1 MNNLSDLNLNND
13 TRTLDLLDGAIR
25 LGLGLY
31 SYLWYSDALPKNL
44 QIMLSDVRTLIKSK
58 YRNQWLEELRM
69 TRKQNSTKLSRTM
82 LTQDFQKLEDLPVHR
97 SRSASV
103 RINILGGEYRWKL
116 LM

>member
-1 MNNLSDLNLNND
+1 MALGFVAKELTSNLDV
-13 TRTLDLLDGAIR
+13 
-25 LGLGLY
+25 
-31 SYLWYSDALPKNL
+31 
-44 QIMLSDVRTLIKSK
+44 VRTLIKLN

-97 SRSASV
+97 SRSASI